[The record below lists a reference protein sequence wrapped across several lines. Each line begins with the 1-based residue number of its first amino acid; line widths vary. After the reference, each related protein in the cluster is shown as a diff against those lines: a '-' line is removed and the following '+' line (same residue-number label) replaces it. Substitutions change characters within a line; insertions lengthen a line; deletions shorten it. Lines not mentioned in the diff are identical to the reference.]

1 MYNERPLRD
10 KKGRIIFQAFKSK
23 DTSHEARVEP
33 NRRWFGPSRTVT
45 SKELETFREELS
57 KHQKQPY
64 SVVIKSSKIPYS
76 LLKDPVHEGKV
87 SLLEV
92 ESFDSTF
99 GQKSTRKRPRIDVNT
114 MEELAKLSNE
124 RVEKYNEEKDRNIK
138 VELDYRLEKKN
149 RIFSKGQS
157 ARIWNEL
164 YKVVD
169 SSDVVVQVLDARNPL
184 GTRCYRVEKHIKEN
198 CPHKHMIILLN
209 KCDLIPNWVTKR
221 WLHIF
226 SKEYPTLA
234 FHASLTKSFGKGSL
248 IQLLRQFQNILSNK
262 QQISVGFVGYPNVG
276 KSSIINTLR
285 SQKVCNVA
293 PIPGETKHWQYISL
307 FKKIFLIDCP
317 GVVYPSDDETETET
331 VLKGVIRVEN
341 LKRPSEFIAPLL
353 ERAKKEYI
361 QRTYDIMQW
370 ENAEDFLNQYAYHS
384 GKLLKKGEPDI
395 ETVSKMMLNDWIRG
409 KIPYF
414 VPPPDINLDDDTKL
428 KEKSK
433 IQVPEQNINSL
444 KIKENF
450 FNNEELEKDMII
462 ENGEDVEENGEDVE
476 VDGEEVEEH
485 RDGEDNEDGEDKV
498 KGS

>member
-1 MYNERPLRD
+1 
-10 KKGRIIFQAFKSK
+10 
-23 DTSHEARVEP
+23 
-33 NRRWFGPSRTVT
+33 
-45 SKELETFREELS
+45 
-57 KHQKQPY
+57 
-64 SVVIKSSKIPYS
+64 
-76 LLKDPVHEGKV
+76 
-87 SLLEV
+87 
-92 ESFDSTF
+92 
-99 GQKSTRKRPRIDVNT
+99 
-114 MEELAKLSNE
+114 
-124 RVEKYNEEKDRNIK
+124 
-138 VELDYRLEKKN
+138 LDYRLEKKH

-184 GTRCYRVEKHIKEN
+184 GTRCFRVEKHVKDN
-198 CPHKHMIILLN
+198 CPHKHIIILLN

-262 QQISVGFVGYPNVG
+262 QQISVGFIGYPNVG

-317 GVVYPSDDETETET
+317 GVVYPSEEETETET

-341 LKRPSEFIAPLL
+341 LKNPSEFIAPLL

-361 QRTYDIMQW
+361 QRTYNIMEW
-370 ENAEDFLNQYAYHS
+370 ENAEDFLSQFALKS

-395 ETVSKMMLNDWIRG
+395 ETVSKMVLNDWIRG

-414 VPPPDINLDDDTKL
+414 VPPPDITLTDDNTPT
-428 KEKSK
+428 EKSSLK
-433 IQVPEQNINSL
+433 VPEQNIDSL
-444 KIKENF
+444 RVKEYF
-450 FNNEELEKDMII
+450 F
-462 ENGEDVEENGEDVE
+462 
-476 VDGEEVEEH
+476 
-485 RDGEDNEDGEDKV
+485 
-498 KGS
+498 

>member
-10 KKGRIIFQAFKSK
+10 KKGRILYQAFQSK
-23 DTSHEARVEP
+23 DTSHEARIEP

-45 SKELETFREELS
+45 SKELETFREELT

-76 LLKDPVHEGKV
+76 LLKDPVKEGKV
-87 SLLEV
+87 NLLDI
-92 ESFDSTF
+92 ESFNSTF
-99 GQKSTRKRPRIDVNT
+99 GKKSTRKRPRMSSNT
-114 MEELAKLSNE
+114 IEELAKSVSDKE
-124 RVEKYNEEKDRNIK
+124 EKYVEEKDPNIK
-138 VELDYRLEKKN
+138 LELDYRLEKKKN

-164 YKVVD
+164 FKVVD

-184 GTRCYRVEKHIKEN
+184 GTRCFRVEKHIKEN
-198 CPHKHMIILLN
+198 CPHKHIIMVLN

-221 WLHIF
+221 WLYIF
-226 SKEYPTLA
+226 SQEYPTLA

-248 IQLLRQFQNILSNK
+248 IQLLRQFQNILNNK
-262 QQISVGFVGYPNVG
+262 QQISVGFIGYPNVG

-285 SQKVCNVA
+285 SQKVCKVA
-293 PIPGETKHWQYISL
+293 PIPGETKHWQYIAL

-317 GVVYPSDDETETET
+317 GVVYPSEDESETET

-361 QRTYDIMQW
+361 QRTYDIMEW
-370 ENAEDFLNQYAYHS
+370 ENAEDFLTQFAIKS
-384 GKLLKKGEPDI
+384 GKLLKKGEPDL

-414 VPPPDINLDDDTKL
+414 VQPPDVTIDNPNDP
-428 KEKSK
+428 KESK
-433 IQVPEQNINSL
+433 IKVPEQNIDSL
-444 KIKENF
+444 RTKDNF
-450 FNNEELEKDMII
+450 FNEEEK
-462 ENGEDVEENGEDVE
+462 EKQEKEEQE
-476 VDGEEVEEH
+476 
-485 RDGEDNEDGEDKV
+485 K
-498 KGS
+498 